1 MTTAVARSRSPIAV
15 AIRRTMRSGGG
26 RLGALAL
33 LLVIV
38 AGFCAPLL
46 TALEGQN
53 PSDFNGDLV
62 DGNNGGNP
70 YGSFGGVSG
79 SHWFGVEPGTGR
91 DLFALVAYG
100 LRTTILIALAATIV
114 SVIIGAAVG
123 MAMGYL
129 GGWFEAVLGRF
140 VDFMF
145 GFPSLLFLIALQL
158 IVPADIPKPVVL
170 AVVLAAFG
178 WVGTAR
184 LIHTQ
189 TKQLAAREFID
200 AAKASGTPLRRVFG
214 GELLPNLVGTLAVVV
229 ALSFPATVAVSA
241 GLSFLGV
248 GIGADT
254 PDLGVLIGSSI
265 TWTYTGADAGYLIFP
280 SIVLLLIVLGATL
293 LGDALRDAFDVRTE
307 ENAR

>member
-1 MTTAVARSRSPIAV
+1 
-15 AIRRTMRSGGG
+15 MRSGGG
-26 RLGALAL
+26 LIGAIVLLAVL
-33 LLVIV
+33 L

-46 TALEGQN
+46 ARLEGQD
-53 PSDFNGDLV
+53 PKSFHGELI

-70 YGSFGGVSG
+70 FGSFGGVSG

-91 DLFALVAYG
+91 DLFALVVYG
-100 LRTTILIALAATIV
+100 LRTTVLIALAATVV

-129 GGWFEAVLGRF
+129 GGWFEAILGRF

-145 GFPSLLFLIALQL
+145 GFPTLLFLIALQL
-158 IVPADIPKPVVL
+158 IIPADIPKPVVL
-170 AVVLAAFG
+170 TIVLSAFG

-189 TKQLAAREFID
+189 TRQLAAREFVD
-200 AAKASGTPLRRVFG
+200 AARASGTPLRRVFV

-248 GIGADT
+248 GLGADT

-280 SIVLLLIVLGATL
+280 SIALLLIVLGATL
-293 LGDALRDAFDVRTE
+293 LGDALRDSFDVRTE

>member
-1 MTTAVARSRSPIAV
+1 VTATISRTRSPIAA
-15 AIRRTMRSGGG
+15 AIRRTTRSGGG
-26 RLGALAL
+26 RLGAVAL
-33 LLVIV
+33 LAVIV

-46 TALEGQN
+46 AALEGQN
-53 PSDFNGDLV
+53 PSDFNGALV

-70 YGSFGGVSG
+70 LGSFGGVSG

-91 DLFALVAYG
+91 DLFALVVYG
-100 LRTTILIALAATIV
+100 LRTTILIALAATVV

-145 GFPSLLFLIALQL
+145 GFPTLLFLIALQL

-200 AAKASGTPLRRVFG
+200 AAKASGTPLHRVFT

>member
-1 MTTAVARSRSPIAV
+1 MTTAVARSRSPISAAV
-15 AIRRTMRSGGG
+15 HRTMRSGGG
-26 RLGALAL
+26 RIGALAL
-33 LLVIV
+33 LAVIV

-53 PSDFNGDLV
+53 PSDFHGELV

-70 YGSFGGVSG
+70 IGTFGGVSG
-79 SHWFGVEPGTGR
+79 AHWFGVEPGTGR
-91 DLFALVAYG
+91 DLFALVVYG

-129 GGWFEAVLGRF
+129 GGWFEAALGRF

-145 GFPSLLFLIALQL
+145 GFPTLLFLIALQL

-178 WVGTAR
+178 WVSTAR

-200 AAKASGTPLRRVFG
+200 AAKASGTPLHRVFG

-280 SIVLLLIVLGATL
+280 SVVLLLIVLGATL
-293 LGDALRDAFDVRTE
+293 LGDALRDAFDVRAE